1 MSNFAVPPQAPT
13 PSGTHHAPPSQW
25 PMVIG
30 SIAIAFGAIGAMMS
44 LWGLAS
50 STFLSSLSSPGMP
63 PGFTMP
69 PELTTFTVV
78 DSLLG
83 LVLAAMLVTGGIAT
97 VRRRA
102 GGVKMLRN
110 YAIIRL
116 VLVIPLTVTQGVLTA
131 RMMDQMIAALE
142 KAEADDDAEAD
153 TGAAQADGAAA
164 TADVGAAPAA
174 ANDASATDAPAPAP
188 KPAASGNAGPPVAAV
203 KQVMMASAVGGTACA
218 GLLAAVWPTVLL
230 VLLANGRRKDEIESW
245 PRGL

>member
-1 MSNFAVPPQAPT
+1 
-13 PSGTHHAPPSQW
+13 
-25 PMVIG
+25 MVIG

-50 STFLSSLSSPGMP
+50 STFLSSPGMP

-102 GGVKMLRN
+102 GGVKLLRN

-116 VLVIPLTVTQGVLTA
+116 VLVIPLTVTQAVLTA

-142 KAEADDDAEAD
+142 KAEADADAEAD

-164 TADVGAAPAA
+164 TAEAGTAPAA
-174 ANDASATDAPAPAP
+174 DNDASATDAPAPAP

-230 VLLANGRRKDEIESW
+230 VLLANGRRKDEVSAW

>member
-1 MSNFAVPPQAPT
+1 
-13 PSGTHHAPPSQW
+13 
-25 PMVIG
+25 MVIG
-30 SIAIAFGAIGAMMS
+30 SIAIAFGAIGAMLS

-63 PGFTMP
+63 PGVTMP

-83 LVLAAMLVTGGIAT
+83 LALAAMLVTGGIAT

-102 GGVKMLRN
+102 GGVKLLRS

-116 VLVIPLTVTQGVLTA
+116 VLVIPLTVTQGLLTA
-131 RMMDQMIAALE
+131 RMMDQMAAALE
-142 KAEADDDAEAD
+142 KAEADADAEAD
-153 TGAAQADGAAA
+153 TGAAQAGDAAA
-164 TADVGAAPAA
+164 TADAGTAPATA
-174 ANDASATDAPAPAP
+174 TDASATDATDTPAPAPAP

-230 VLLANGRRKDEIESW
+230 VLLANGRRKDEVSSW

>member
-1 MSNFAVPPQAPT
+1 
-13 PSGTHHAPPSQW
+13 
-25 PMVIG
+25 MVIG
-30 SIAIAFGAIGAMMS
+30 SIAIAFGAIGAMLS

-63 PGFTMP
+63 PGVTMP

-83 LVLAAMLVTGGIAT
+83 LALAAMLVTGGIAT

-102 GGVKMLRN
+102 GGVKLLRS

-116 VLVIPLTVTQGVLTA
+116 VLVIPLTVTQGLLTA
-131 RMMDQMIAALE
+131 RMMDQMAAALE
-142 KAEADDDAEAD
+142 KAEADADAEAD
-153 TGAAQADGAAA
+153 TGAAQAGDAAA
-164 TADVGAAPAA
+164 TADAGTAPATA
-174 ANDASATDAPAPAP
+174 TDASATDATDTPAPAPAP

-203 KQVMMASAVGGTACA
+203 KQVMMATAVGGTACA

-230 VLLANGRRKDEIESW
+230 VLLANGRRKDEVSSW

>member
-1 MSNFAVPPQAPT
+1 
-13 PSGTHHAPPSQW
+13 
-25 PMVIG
+25 MVIG

-63 PGFTMP
+63 PGFTIP

-102 GGVKMLRN
+102 GGVKLLRN

-142 KAEADDDAEAD
+142 KAEADADAEAD

-164 TADVGAAPAA
+164 TADAGTAPAT
-174 ANDASATDAPAPAP
+174 DASATDATDTPAPAPAP
-188 KPAASGNAGPPVAAV
+188 KRAASGNAGPPVAVV
-203 KQVMMASAVGGTACA
+203 KQVMMASTVGGTACA

-230 VLLANGRRKDEIESW
+230 VLLANGRRKDEVSAW